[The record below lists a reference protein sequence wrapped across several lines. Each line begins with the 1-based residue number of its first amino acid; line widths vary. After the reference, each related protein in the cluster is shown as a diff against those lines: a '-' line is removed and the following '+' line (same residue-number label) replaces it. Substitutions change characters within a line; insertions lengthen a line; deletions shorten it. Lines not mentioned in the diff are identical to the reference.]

1 MTVKLFGKNKK
12 YIEAEGGAEAQRFAE
27 AAKTAEAEGQ
37 LPLPELDILPAEE
50 NPVQTPAQSQISE
63 PLDEQQDMLIKS
75 LHQVLKAENL
85 DDEGQEA
92 APVAARKMN
101 LFPSHAAEEAGSA
114 VSDEALE
121 AAIRSVQDSAISS
134 RRHTKAEAPAQP
146 AWETIGMKLPAE
158 AEQDAQPD
166 SGNDTLP
173 VSAPAEPEAALPES
187 AESDAV
193 LPEPEG
199 ADEAE
204 EVFEEESFEEAAVE
218 EAEAL
223 EAAIPETEAVGET
236 EAFPEPEA
244 DFESEAAAAAEP
256 VFEADLS
263 AEAPEVPVEEAA
275 PAAEEAA
282 DFVDEAV
289 EEAPEASAVEAVE
302 AIAEE
307 PVLET
312 AEAFPE
318 EPEIETTEE
327 APAEAAAEPVS
338 EPVED
343 AAEES
348 PEEAAEEPAE
358 EPENIAQAEAEDL
371 SLSDKVEAALKET
384 EAEAQPQD
392 EESFLEELY
401 ALIGKPAQSP
411 ERAVLPEEGEPIDT
425 RPEQIREDRPA
436 GRITEEQIRA
446 VQESIEDIPED
457 EEGSV
462 PGWLKGALLLLIS
475 LLLSAMTFYAVASD
489 VIGEIF

>member
-12 YIEAEGGAEAQRFAE
+12 YNEAEGAAEAQRFAE

-50 NPVQTPAQSQISE
+50 NPVQTPAQRQIFE

-121 AAIRSVQDSAISS
+121 AAIRSFQDSAISS

-146 AWETIGMKLPAE
+146 AWETIGMELPAE

-199 ADEAE
+199 VPKAE

-307 PVLET
+307 PVLEA

-348 PEEAAEEPAE
+348 PEEAAEEP
-358 EPENIAQAEAEDL
+358 ENIAQADDL